1 MVVLR
6 YVRCRSS
13 YFCNGYNYRPC
24 NGQERK
30 VHICGSFALY
40 PLEYPLGSSKSF
52 REQLCNMDRRV
63 VTLAARVS
71 NDSQN

>member
-1 MVVLR
+1 MK
-6 YVRCRSS
+6 CRSS

-30 VHICGSFALY
+30 VHICGSFDLY
-40 PLEYPLGSSKSF
+40 PLGYPLGLSKSF
-52 REQLCNMDRRV
+52 REQLCNRGRRV
-63 VTLAARVS
+63 GTLAARVC